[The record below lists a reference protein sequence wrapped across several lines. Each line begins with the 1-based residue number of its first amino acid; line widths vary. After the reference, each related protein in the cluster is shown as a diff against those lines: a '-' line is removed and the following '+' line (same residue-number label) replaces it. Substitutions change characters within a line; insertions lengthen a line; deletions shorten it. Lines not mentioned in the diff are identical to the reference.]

1 MVRDRPLYSRAERI
15 SDAVIHVSGL
25 TVALMGLPVLI
36 VLAVLLRGDWASVLG
51 ASVYGA
57 TMLAMILCSALYNM
71 VPSPR
76 WSRLLRSLDHSA
88 IYAKIAGTYTPFT
101 LMSGHGGYLL
111 AGLWTAA
118 LAGSGLRIAL
128 PDRLRWLALTLCLG
142 MGWAGLAAGGL
153 VFASL
158 SRPVFILMLVGG
170 ALYSAGVV
178 FFLME
183 RLRFHYT
190 IWHGFV
196 LAATGVFY
204 AAVLTHLVQG
214 A

>member
-1 MVRDRPLYSRAERI
+1 MVRDRPLYSRAEWI

-25 TVALMGLPVLI
+25 TIALMGVPVLI
-36 VLAVLLRGDWASVLG
+36 VLAVIFGGNAATVVG
-51 ASVYGA
+51 VSVYAA
-57 TMLAMILCSALYNM
+57 TMVGMILCSALYNM
-71 VPSPR
+71 VRSPR
-76 WSRLLRSLDHSA
+76 WSGFLRGLDHSA

-111 AGLWTAA
+111 AGLWGAA
-118 LAGSGLRIAL
+118 LAGTGLRIL
-128 PDRLRWLALTLCLG
+128 SPDRMKWLGLAIYLG
-142 MGWAGLAAGGL
+142 MGWAGLLTGGV

-158 SRPVFILMLVGG
+158 TTSVMVLILIGGGLYTVGV
-170 ALYSAGVV
+170 A
-178 FFLME
+178 FFLASG
-183 RLRFHYT
+183 LRYHYT

-204 AAVLTHLVQG
+204 AAVVTHLVQS